1 MLFKLNLQFFASK
14 NGGGPTKHGR
24 DSESKRLGAKLSDGQ
39 YCTAGSIIYR
49 QRGTKILPGVN
60 TRRGG
65 DDTIFATI
73 SGIVKFE
80 RVGKNKT
87 RASVYAK

>member
-1 MLFKLNLQFFASK
+1 MLFKLNIQLFASK
-14 NGGGPTKHGR
+14 KGVGSTKTGR
-24 DSESKRLGAKLSDGQ
+24 DSESKRLGAKLADGQ
-39 YCTAGSIIYR
+39 FCTAGSIIYR

-73 SGIVKFE
+73 DGIVKFE

>member
-1 MLFKLNLQFFASK
+1 MLFELDLQFFASK
-14 NGGGPTKHGR
+14 KGVGSTKNGR
-24 DSESKRLGAKLSDGQ
+24 DSESKRLGAKLADGQ

-65 DDTIFATI
+65 DDTIFATVD
-73 SGIVKFE
+73 GIVRFE

-87 RASVYAK
+87 RACVYAK